1 MASSEAENKHNN
13 IKKIDDDTNNSG
25 HGSFQDMFSIENTV
39 WSTVYFTLNYEVAV
53 LALFGW
59 YIIDWPK
66 KCLL

>member
-39 WSTVYFTLNYEVAV
+39 WSTV
-53 LALFGW
+53 
-59 YIIDWPK
+59 
-66 KCLL
+66 